1 MCIIKCTYFIISLI
15 YLCTCLSLNLNSI
28 NDFVSQQVAKFLMKT
43 VSQVRSGNQI
53 PSGTA
58 AYLGNRLL
66 MKENCKVMKGNSD
79 PIAPLLL
86 DSLVEGKRPSHG
98 NLVRCWGMIY
108 FRLSIELLLFVFP
121 STNFF

>member
-1 MCIIKCTYFIISLI
+1 M
-15 YLCTCLSLNLNSI
+15 NVNSM

-86 DSLVEGKRPSHG
+86 DSLVEGKTLPYG
-98 NLVRCWGMIY
+98 NLVKCWGMVY
-108 FRLSIELLLFVFP
+108 FR
-121 STNFF
+121 